1 MTLWIPAT
9 LFAALVQAVRFSL
22 QKRLRGLGLSS
33 GGATFSR
40 FLVAAPLAALATAVL
55 IARSGQGMPA
65 LDARFW
71 AFVLAGGISQII
83 ATLCTVAL
91 FSERSFAVGI
101 AFTKTETV
109 QVALFSGLILGDHI
123 SAWGFVAIFLGI
135 AGVILLSRPP
145 KPAGGVRGSVVNR
158 GTGLGLL
165 AGALFGASSIGYRGA
180 TLEIA
185 RDDVLLRAALALA
198 CVTAFQTVAMAAW
211 LRWRE
216 PGEIGRVLHAWRAT
230 SLVGV
235 MGVLGSFGWFIAFTL
250 QNAAY
255 VRSVGQIDVV
265 FSYLISIFVFRERV
279 RPVELV
285 GIVLLTLGIL
295 MIVLVA

>member
-1 MTLWIPAT
+1 MTLWVPVT
-9 LFAALVQAVRFSL
+9 LAAALVQAVRFSL
-22 QKRLRGLGLSS
+22 QKRLKGLGLST

-40 FLVAAPLAALATAVL
+40 FLFAAPLAWVAAAVL
-55 IARSGQGMPA
+55 IAASGQGMPA

-71 AFVLAGGISQII
+71 AFAVAGGIGQII
-83 ATLCTVAL
+83 ATFCTVAL

-109 QVALFSGLILGDHI
+109 QVALVSGLILGDRT
-123 SAWGFVAIFLGI
+123 SAWGYAAILLGV

-145 KPAGGVRGSVVNR
+145 KPAEGKRGSIFNKASA
-158 GTGLGLL
+158 LGLL
-165 AGALFGASSIGYRGA
+165 AGGFFGASAIGYRGA

-198 CVTAFQTVAMAAW
+198 CVTTFQTLAMAAW

-216 PGEIGRVLHAWRAT
+216 PGELARVLRAWRPT

-235 MGVLGSFGWFIAFTL
+235 TGVLGSFGWFTAFTL
-250 QNAAY
+250 ENAAY
-255 VRSVGQIDVV
+255 VRSVGQVDLV
-265 FSYLISIFVFRERV
+265 FSYLISVLMFRERV
-279 RPVELV
+279 RPVELL
-285 GIVLLTLGIL
+285 GIGLLTLGIL
-295 MIVLVA
+295 MIVTLA